1 MRGIVSGLVLAVPAL
16 VAWGSIALAE
26 EPPGRTQVGESH
38 VINSTEL
45 KKVRERVDAALAPI
59 ALTAVVDPATTQSA
73 GPAIGRVITPVQSAT
88 REDGTTVTVMSAW
101 ERGAPAPANVGVW
114 HAMDKTAGGLAG
126 MFGGKMGD
134 LVLRL
139 QEPMEGSA
147 ARPFGFRRVRLF
159 NDGAED
165 EYTAEEKGWVLRR
178 YVNSE
183 R

>member
-101 ERGAPAPANVGVW
+101 ERACLAARWGTSFCGYRNRWKAPQRGRSDSVAFGCSMTGRKTSTRRRRRAGFCVGMSIRSVSRCS
-114 HAMDKTAGGLAG
+114 ARKASRV
-126 MFGGKMGD
+126 FEPRGGK
-134 LVLRL
+134 R
-139 QEPMEGSA
+139 
-147 ARPFGFRRVRLF
+147 
-159 NDGAED
+159 
-165 EYTAEEKGWVLRR
+165 TA
-178 YVNSE
+178 
-183 R
+183 